1 MKKPA
6 CDGETMEWA
15 FGGLAFCTMVGLT
28 FGVWPAIVASKLDP
42 VKAKSYE

>member
-1 MKKPA
+1 
-6 CDGETMEWA
+6 MEWA

-42 VKAKSYE
+42 VKALSYE